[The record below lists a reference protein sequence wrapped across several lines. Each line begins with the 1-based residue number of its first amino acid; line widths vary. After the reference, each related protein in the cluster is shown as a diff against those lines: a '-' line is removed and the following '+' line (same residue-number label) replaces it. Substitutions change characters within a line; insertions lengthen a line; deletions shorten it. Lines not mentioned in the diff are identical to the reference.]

1 LNMKKILYLITL
13 AFVAA
18 SCVKTDEPTRFSILG
33 DSYSAFEG
41 YVHPSS
47 NDAYPYEAIGVTG
60 AEQMWW
66 AQVADSTGWVLERNN
81 SFSGAL
87 VCNYD
92 YVDYY
97 GEHSFIRRMNDLGN
111 PDVIFVF
118 GATNDACAH
127 DDNGPIVP
135 LGDFVYSDWTEGQLC
150 AFRPG
155 LAYLFHN
162 LRATYPHAK
171 LYFLLDMK
179 LGSGGISNDRKDAFI
194 KSIHQISN
202 HYDVDCIDLQNIHK
216 ISWHPDAIGQRNI
229 AEQVLEY
236 IAIEGI

>member
-1 LNMKKILYLITL
+1 MNMKKIVYLIAL
-13 AFVAA
+13 AFVAT

-41 YVHPSS
+41 YVHPNS
-47 NDAYPYEAIGVTG
+47 NDVYHYDAIGVTG

-92 YVDYY
+92 YVNYY
-97 GEHSFIRRMNDLGN
+97 GEYSFIRRMGDLGR

-127 DDNGPIVP
+127 NGEEPIVP
-135 LGDFVYSDWTEGQLC
+135 LGDFVYSDWTEEQLC
-150 AFRPG
+150 TFRPA
-155 LAYLFHN
+155 LAYLFDN
-162 LRATYPHAK
+162 LRTIYPHAK
-171 LYFLLDMK
+171 LYFLLDMR
-179 LGSGGISNDRKDAFI
+179 LGSGGITNDRKEAFI

-216 ISWHPDAIGQRNI
+216 TNWHPDVIGQKNI
-229 AEQVLEY
+229 AEQILDYV
-236 IAIEGI
+236 AVEGI